1 MSRAEDFYSHMLLR
15 WGFRNWLKV
24 GLHHSGEIIPRG
36 LAAATLSC
44 NHSANS
50 LTCSTT
56 FAKLMLSP
64 YSSNIIPFFKDL
76 LSASRSSSL
85 SSTQNF
91 LLWTAPPPCLTLL
104 PVDFPPLLCPP
115 PFTAT
120 VSALFYLLGQ
130 RLGEKRRK
138 KAILTCF
145 FFPPPQYKDYLTVQE
160 ERASTFWTVCLM
172 RKCFWAWF
180 DHTMG
185 EKRVIWERLNI
196 AAEHSNRW
204 VHTLTS
210 SSFYFNILCRLF

>member
-1 MSRAEDFYSHMLLR
+1 MTWLQDAQQSLKEKMSRAEDFYSHMLLR

-24 GLHHSGEIIPRG
+24 GLHHSGEMIPKG

-64 YSSNIIPFFKDL
+64 HSSNIIPFFKDL
-76 LSASRSSSL
+76 LSASHSPSL

-91 LLWTAPPPCLTLL
+91 LLHTAPPPSTVSPCSLL
-104 PVDFPPLLCPP
+104 IFLHSCAHHPSLS
-115 PFTAT
+115 

-130 RLGEKRRK
+130 RLEEKRRK

-145 FFPPPQYKDYLTVQE
+145 FVLLLSTRIISVLRRR
-160 ERASTFWTVCLM
+160 ERVPSAQSAS
-172 RKCFWAWF
+172 
-180 DHTMG
+180 
-185 EKRVIWERLNI
+185 
-196 AAEHSNRW
+196 
-204 VHTLTS
+204 
-210 SSFYFNILCRLF
+210 